1 MMSVDTKAFV
11 KSLLTPDLI
20 KRYKIIKPDG
30 GDIAENA
37 VCFLKVGYSGYS
49 LPLLPL
55 QLF

>member
-1 MMSVDTKAFV
+1 MSVDTKAFV